1 MVTNDAILI
10 ISTAGRH
17 LLYRIPTGDKL
28 LDFYIKEAEAGSSY
42 DCPLSA
48 VPGQKIMTE
57 LVFEKDIS
65 QQALIILNPIHNN
78 YKKVSLDP
86 GFLMLHA
93 PCVIKENEILLWM
106 DAICMDE
113 FSQDS
118 PQLHRMISI
127 EREGDAFRKKLL
139 MQTET
144 ATGSWAYYFDGQCIV
159 TDEIV
164 YHNLKTGKQIDYG
177 PLLQEVQGYLVRV
190 RFLDTQKRFMA
201 CVYCDQIVIID
212 RQKNRIVWTYTGKYL
227 SDILPLSKKKLLIGS
242 WNGLYLMEI

>member
-1 MVTNDAILI
+1 MVTSDTILI
-10 ISTAGRH
+10 RSTTGRH
-17 LLYRIPTGDKL
+17 LVYQIPTGDKL
-28 LDFYIKEAEAGSSY
+28 FDFYLQEASSASN
-42 DCPLSA
+42 DCSLSA
-48 VPGQKIMTE
+48 APGQKIMTE
-57 LVFEKDIS
+57 LIFEKDIS
-65 QQALIILNPIHNN
+65 QQALIVFEPNIYNKI
-78 YKKVSLDP
+78 SLDP
-86 GFLMLHA
+86 GFLMLRT
-93 PCVIKENEILLWM
+93 PCTINEDKILLWM

-164 YHNLKTGKQIDYG
+164 YHDLKTGKQIDYG

-227 SDILPLSKKKLLIGS
+227 SDILPLSEKKLLIGS